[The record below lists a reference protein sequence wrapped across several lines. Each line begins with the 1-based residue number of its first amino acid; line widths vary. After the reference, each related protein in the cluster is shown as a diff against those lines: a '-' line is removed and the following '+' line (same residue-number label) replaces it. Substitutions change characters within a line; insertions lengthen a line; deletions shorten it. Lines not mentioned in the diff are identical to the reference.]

1 MHHPQ
6 GLSGSLPE
14 KKVCF
19 PLFAFLPGCAWP
31 QATDCPLC
39 WAWHLGLLV
48 LKCFGLRIPFVLL
61 QVIEALKE
69 LLLMCVV
76 LPLITV
82 SEITTENVRPLNTQ
96 AHILSAIRA
105 ILHLH
110 VTQSL
115 KNSLGT
121 CEKMSE
127 RANNIS
133 LLLITAAL
141 DKCSLDLRQ
150 GCSQAWGWDPVPVQ
164 SILEWCA
171 VYMQTPGLR
180 I

>member
-19 PLFAFLPGCAWP
+19 PLFAFSPGCAWP

-39 WAWHLGLLV
+39 WAWHLGLVV

-69 LLLMCVV
+69 LLFMCVV
-76 LPLITV
+76 LPLITI
-82 SEITTENVRPLNTQ
+82 SEIITENVKPLNTQ
-96 AHILSAIRA
+96 AHILSAIRV
-105 ILHLH
+105 ILCLH

-115 KNSLGT
+115 ENSLGT

-133 LLLITAAL
+133 LL
-141 DKCSLDLRQ
+141 
-150 GCSQAWGWDPVPVQ
+150 
-164 SILEWCA
+164 
-171 VYMQTPGLR
+171 
-180 I
+180 